1 MVKGRGSVGALVWEC
16 IREITG
22 ESARV
27 KTLVDEVNLGSQEQ
41 ARGIEQMSKTILQMQ
56 QVTQTTAASAEQ
68 SAAAAQELSVQAETL
83 TGIVRRLN
91 TLVHGGN

>member
-1 MVKGRGSVGALVWEC
+1 
-16 IREITG
+16 
-22 ESARV
+22 
-27 KTLVDEVNLGSQEQ
+27 
-41 ARGIEQMSKTILQMQ
+41 MQ